1 MTRPNGAVGTHNN
14 RRFLVQLRLI
24 IDRKRR
30 AKTRNESAAHSE
42 AHFSTLCHAI
52 RRSYRSNTASRKRVL
67 YSHSN
72 TRTADRF
79 SNYPRLLGSFCIKK
93 SISPRWK
100 LTCVYWGVAFPQ
112 RLYYLRL
119 ENAIPSAQYYGCPVA
134 AGQLIQSQ
142 EQLHRM
148 KRGSRIGFHC
158 SGGNCQMHSN

>member
-1 MTRPNGAVGTHNN
+1 MSCNQAFIWN
-14 RRFLVQLRLI
+14 
-24 IDRKRR
+24 
-30 AKTRNESAAHSE
+30 
-42 AHFSTLCHAI
+42 
-52 RRSYRSNTASRKRVL
+52 RSNTASRKRVL

-79 SNYPRLLGSFCIKK
+79 CNYPRLLGSFCIKK

-158 SGGNCQMHSN
+158 SGGNCQMHSNEGSGEEWNQEDYKAERRRRKGRRGIRKGRGKEVGT